1 SNWKQEF
8 RNPVSRKIKKA
19 MHTAVFISYARIKDQ
34 YGGVTKFH
42 SALDK
47 AVKERFNMETQ
58 VFMDKKGITAG
69 ENFNDVIKAQLK
81 EASVLIIF
89 LSPVWLSRPMC
100 REEYQYFKSLQNSN
114 DKKRFI

>member
-1 SNWKQEF
+1 
-8 RNPVSRKIKKA
+8 

-89 LSPVWLSRPMC
+89 YLRFGYPGRYAGKSINISNPYKTPMTRKDLLSRSC
-100 REEYQYFKSLQNSN
+100 T
-114 DKKRFI
+114 